1 MGLTKDFQAG
11 VESEFEFHP
20 QIIGEEVYEVKVLVE
35 PAEKRGSLTTCEN
48 QDGDY
53 TVKFTPKVPGIFNI
67 IIKVNGK
74 EFAESPYNVQVKQ
87 RLIQVVGE
95 VEIKGETL
103 EKPNGIAVNSKGK
116 IAVVDHE
123 KHFIL
128 ITDMKGNCA
137 RKVGCHGNSDGQLN
151 RPTDVTY
158 LNDDNILVADQLN
171 HRIQQFNVQTGKY
184 VKSFGKKGTGDGEF
198 ENPVSV
204 CVDEEGRVIVADF
217 YNNRIQVLSQDGEP
231 LFKFGDSGPEILN
244 NPTACIYHE
253 NKFIISDWGSDCLKV
268 FDNTGKFLYKIGEPG
283 GGDGQLDGPW
293 GLCVQKCH
301 DHHNLLVCN
310 AGNGPFQF
318 TVEGCFTGKTVYKLQ
333 DAIGITTTPGGLILV
348 TDCKTKKIHILK
360 SNIVAPDWK
369 TKQNIH
375 PEICTTKK
383 ENAEG

>member
-1 MGLTKDFQAG
+1 MQSKNYLEKRFEHLEKTPIPEIPVNLFLKFFQTKEEKNLSLGYIATSEPVVGLTKDFQAG
-11 VESEFEFHP
+11 VESEFEVHP
-20 QIIGEEVYEVKVLVE
+20 QIIGEEVFEVKVLVE

-48 QDGDY
+48 QDGVY

-67 IIKVNGK
+67 TIKVNGK

-116 IAVVDHE
+116 IAVVDYE

-137 RKVGCHGNSDGQLN
+137 RKVGCYGNNVGQLN

-171 HRIQQFNVQTGKY
+171 HRIQQFNVQTGNS

-198 ENPVSV
+198 QNPVSV

-253 NKFIISDWGSDCLKV
+253 NKFIISDWG
-268 FDNTGKFLYKIGEPG
+268 
-283 GGDGQLDGPW
+283 
-293 GLCVQKCH
+293 
-301 DHHNLLVCN
+301 
-310 AGNGPFQF
+310 
-318 TVEGCFTGKTVYKLQ
+318 
-333 DAIGITTTPGGLILV
+333 
-348 TDCKTKKIHILK
+348 
-360 SNIVAPDWK
+360 
-369 TKQNIH
+369 
-375 PEICTTKK
+375 
-383 ENAEG
+383 